1 MHAFLRAIGFRDIKQ
16 REFDEIYQE
25 TKKTPDSVQE
35 IIDSDGFHF
44 AEIRRTVAPGIGISF
59 RGIMDEND
67 SFIKEYYF
75 PYHISRR
82 VSTDEEVELI
92 AASDKE
98 SYLGVCD
105 DIRVGVDLVFHVQD
119 MLSLMKT
126 RGQNPGTVNYGGV
139 ALSALA
145 SEGMVLLPVAR
156 QVQGAGK
163 MNMPPEQKRELLE
176 AARRGD
182 NGAYEELSMSEM
194 DILSKIAR
202 RVEKEDIYTIV
213 RTTFMPSGYENDK
226 YQIVADILSVDTI
239 YNPYTAQKVYTLV
252 LGCNGLIFEACINA
266 SDLLGEPME
275 GRRFKGK
282 IWMQGQVNMAGDNP

>member
-44 AEIRRTVAPGIGISF
+44 AEIRRAVAPGIGIAF

-105 DIRVGVDLVFHVQD
+105 DIRVGVDLVFHVPA
-119 MLSLMKT
+119 MLSLMKP
-126 RGQNPGTVNYGGV
+126 RGQNPGT
-139 ALSALA
+139 A
-145 SEGMVLLPVAR
+145 
-156 QVQGAGK
+156 
-163 MNMPPEQKRELLE
+163 
-176 AARRGD
+176 
-182 NGAYEELSMSEM
+182 
-194 DILSKIAR
+194 
-202 RVEKEDIYTIV
+202 T
-213 RTTFMPSGYENDK
+213 
-226 YQIVADILSVDTI
+226 
-239 YNPYTAQKVYTLV
+239 
-252 LGCNGLIFEACINA
+252 
-266 SDLLGEPME
+266 
-275 GRRFKGK
+275 
-282 IWMQGQVNMAGDNP
+282 